1 MSLPRNATPTFQT
14 KLPSTG
20 KAVKYRPWLVG
31 EQKNLLMAIEGGDAD
46 ILLAVKEAV
55 NTCTFEKLDVER
67 MPNFDLEFL
76 FLQIRS
82 KSAGESVDLV
92 LTCQHCGQNHD
103 YKLAISDVEV
113 QKTKG
118 HSKKIVLTDKLGIEM
133 AYPTTEQLAFLNKNY
148 SVDTVYQTICECIF
162 SVFTETEVHH
172 TKDETPEEVAAFVE
186 SLTPE
191 QFGKIEEFFRTMPIL
206 KHTFTDPCPH
216 CQKDTR
222 YSLEG
227 IESFFG

>member
-1 MSLPRNATPTFQT
+1 MSLPRNPTPTFQT

-31 EQKNLLMAIEGGDAD
+31 EQKNLLMAIEGGDEN
-46 ILLAVKEAV
+46 ILLAVKDTV
-55 NTCTFEKLDVER
+55 HTCTYEKLDVEN

-82 KSAGESVDLV
+82 KSAGETVPLI
-92 LTCQHCGQNHD
+92 LTCQHCQQPHE
-103 YKLAISDVEV
+103 YTLKIADVEV
-113 QKTKG
+113 QKDKG
-118 HSKKIVLTDKLGIEM
+118 HSKKIILTDSLGIEM
-133 AYPTTEQLAFLNKNY
+133 AYPTTEQLAYLNKNY
-148 SVDTVYQTICECIF
+148 SVDTVYQTICQCIS

-191 QFGKIEEFFRTMPIL
+191 QFAKIEDFFRTMPIL
-206 KHTFTDPCPH
+206 KHSFTDPCPH
-216 CQKDTR
+216 CEKDSR
-222 YSLEG
+222 YTLEG
-227 IESFFG
+227 IEAFFG